1 MREDTKSAEDIHQS
15 KTYNDTEIKRDC
27 NNSKMSSISDNLKCS
42 NASAEEII
50 QNPGALIS
58 AFSAGTLCAS
68 SNLGGWPS
76 VYYIYGSIGLVQC
89 FCVQQFLYE
98 SPKIH
103 PKITEEEK
111 SYILHYQEAD
121 LNKKRPPTPWKDIT
135 RSIPVYAMTYAM
147 FGAYW
152 AATHLLTI
160 HPIFLTTML
169 HFSLEENGF
178 LVSLTFVIQIILSF
192 GTSFVSNWLN
202 RHNLVGVDKLRKGI
216 NFLASLGYSLGL
228 LGIYFAGCDAT
239 MSKWLGII
247 GMSFSGFVFGG
258 CMIVPLD
265 MSPTFAGT
273 LMGLT
278 TTAASSAAFI
288 LPLIYGK
295 LIQEEQSL
303 AQWNKI
309 YFISIAVIMSGG
321 IIFCLF
327 GSAEIQP
334 WNYTSE
340 DQRRNNCSKDGKKKD
355 KIDETVTAIEAVVHL

>member
-216 NFLASLGYSLGL
+216 NFL
-228 LGIYFAGCDAT
+228 
-239 MSKWLGII
+239 
-247 GMSFSGFVFGG
+247 
-258 CMIVPLD
+258 
-265 MSPTFAGT
+265 GT